1 MEFGCIHSKNQEV
14 FGAKGFV
21 SDVSQIADVE
31 YHLQSVLYT
40 SKDIL

>member
-1 MEFGCIHSKNQEV
+1 MEFGCIHSKNQV

-31 YHLQSVLYT
+31 YHLQSVLYP